1 MRKIVALSLGLI
13 LMLGTVAKADEG
25 MWLLPLI
32 NQLNAKQMKKMGA
45 KLTAED
51 IYSINKNSM
60 KDAVV
65 IFGRGCT
72 GEVISDQGLVLTN
85 HHCGYGSIQQHSS
98 VEHDYLKDGFWA
110 QSLQEEIPTPGLS
123 VTFLVRIEDV
133 TKQVLDSIAGTK
145 TEDQRELK
153 ASAVGKVIADKAIAG
168 TGYSGMV
175 RSLFGGNTYYL
186 FVYETYTDVRMV
198 GAPPSSIGKFGHDT
212 DNWMWPRHTGDFS
225 MFRIYAGKDGKPAA
239 FSKDN
244 VPYKPRYHFPI
255 SIKGM
260 KKNDFAM
267 ILGYPGS
274 TDRYMTSYE
283 VNENLHLSNPN
294 RIFVRGIRQDI
305 LLKDMQAN
313 EAVNI
318 MYASKYAGSSNYWK
332 NSIGESRGLKRLH
345 VFEKKQAQEQA
356 FSSWVKQSPD
366 RTEKYGNALSLIQS
380 AVNGRKDLSN
390 AQQYLS
396 ECFFSGVEIM
406 SPARI
411 SASFMGRIAKATDA
425 DKPALIADWK
435 KALEGVYKN
444 INMPTDKRVAL
455 AMFKIYREKVG
466 AEYLP
471 AFYKQIDSLYGG
483 NSDLF
488 INNLY
493 EKSIFANQTS
503 AMAFVENP
511 SQELLDADPA
521 VVMGGDVMKVLREV
535 SAKIAPFEVD
545 YDKGHREYIAGILEM
560 EPNKAHYP
568 DANFTMRMTYG
579 SVLDYVPMDGVHYDF
594 KTTLKGVME
603 KEDPDN
609 WEFVVSP
616 RLKELYNAKDYGRY
630 GVKGEMPLAFITT
643 NDITGGNSGSPV
655 INGNGQLIGTAFDG
669 NWEAMSGDIAFEPEL
684 QRTISVDIRYTLFII
699 DKFAGAKRLINEMT
713 IVE

>member
-1 MRKIVALSLGLI
+1 MQSL
-13 LMLGTVAKADEG
+13 
-25 MWLLPLI
+25 LLR
-32 NQLNAKQMKKMGA
+32 
-45 KLTAED
+45 T
-51 IYSINKNSM
+51 SIASTKTSL

-72 GEVISDQGLVLTN
+72 GEVISEQGLVLTN
-85 HHCGYGSIQQHSS
+85 HHCGYGALQQHST

-110 QSLQEEIPTPGLS
+110 KSFEEEIPTPGLT

-133 TKQVLDSIAGTK
+133 TKQVLDSITGMK
-145 TEDQRELK
+145 SEDERNMK
-153 ASAVGKVIADKAIAG
+153 AATVGKAISDKAIAG
-168 TGYSGMV
+168 SGYSAMV
-175 RSLFGGNTYYL
+175 RSLYGGNTYYL
-186 FVYETYTDVRMV
+186 FVYETYTDIRMV
-198 GAPPSSIGKFGHDT
+198 GAPPSSIGKFGADT

-255 SIKGM
+255 SIKGI

-267 ILGYPGS
+267 IMGYPGS

-305 LLKDMQAN
+305 LLKDMQAD

-332 NSIGESRGLKRLH
+332 NSIGESKGLKRLH
-345 VFEKKQAQEQA
+345 VADKKLAQENA
-356 FSSWVKQSPD
+356 FTAWVNQSPD
-366 RTEKYGNALSLIQS
+366 RIAKYGDAISLIKS
-380 AVNGRKDLSN
+380 AVEGRKDLSN
-390 AQQYLS
+390 AQQHLS
-396 ECFFSGVEIM
+396 ECFFSGVEIL

-411 SASFMGRIAKATDA
+411 SVSFMGRLKKAADA

-435 KALEGVYKN
+435 KALEGIYKN
-444 INMPTDKRVAL
+444 LNMPTDKKVAL
-455 AMFKIYREKVG
+455 SMVKVYRDRVG
-466 AEYLP
+466 AAYLP
-471 AFYKQIDSLYGG
+471 EFYKQIDSLYGG
-483 NSDLF
+483 NSDLY

-493 EKSIFANQTS
+493 EKSIFASQAS

-511 SQELLDADPA
+511 NQDLLDKDPA
-521 VVMGGDVMKVLREV
+521 AIMGGDIMKVLREV
-535 SAKIAPFEVD
+535 GAKIAPFESD

-579 SVLDYVPMDGVHYDF
+579 SVLDYVPMDAVHYDF
-594 KTTLKGVME
+594 RTTLKGVME
-603 KEDPDN
+603 KEDADN
-609 WEFVVSP
+609 WGEFVVP
-616 RLKELYNAKDYGRY
+616 AKLKELYNAKDFGRY
-630 GVKGEMPLAFITT
+630 GEKGEMPVAFIST

-655 INGNGQLIGTAFDG
+655 INGSGQLIGTAFDG

-699 DKFAGAKRLINEMT
+699 DKFGGAKRLIDEMT
-713 IVE
+713 IIE

>member
-85 HHCGYGSIQQHSS
+85 HHCGYGAIQQHSS

-133 TKQVLDSIAGTK
+133 TKQVLDSLAGTK
-145 TEDQRELK
+145 TEDQREMK
-153 ASAVGKVIADKAIAG
+153 ASAVGKVISDKAIAG

-212 DNWMWPRHTGDFS
+212 DNWMWHRHTGDFS

-356 FSSWVKQSPD
+356 FSNWVKQSPD
-366 RTEKYGNALSLIQS
+366 RIEKYGDALSLIQS

-411 SASFMGRIAKATDA
+411 SSSFMGRIAKATDA

-455 AMFKIYREKVG
+455 AMFKIYREKAG

-521 VVMGGDVMKVLREV
+521 AVMAGDVMKVLREV

-603 KEDPDN
+603 KEDADN

>member
-1 MRKIVALSLGLI
+1 MKKIVVLSLGLI
-13 LMLGTVAKADEG
+13 FMFGATVKADEG

-32 NQLNAKQMKKMGA
+32 KQLNEAQMKKMGS

-51 IYSINKNSM
+51 IYSINKASM
-60 KDAVV
+60 KDAIV

-72 GEVISDQGLVLTN
+72 GEVISDKGLVLTN
-85 HHCGYGSIQQHSS
+85 HHCGYGAIQQHSS
-98 VEHDYLKDGFWA
+98 VGHDYLKDGFWA
-110 QSLQEEIPTPGLS
+110 QTLEEEIPTPGLT

-133 TKQVLDSIAGTK
+133 SKQVLDSLTGIK
-145 TEDQRELK
+145 SEDDRDMK
-153 ASAVGKVIADKAIAG
+153 AASVGKGISDKAIAG
-168 TGYSGMV
+168 SGHSGMV
-175 RSLFGGNTYYL
+175 RSLFGGNSYYL
-186 FVYETYTDVRMV
+186 FVYETFTDVRMV

-239 FSKDN
+239 YSKDN
-244 VPYKPRYHFPI
+244 VPFKPRYHLPI
-255 SIKGM
+255 SIKGI

-267 ILGYPGS
+267 IMGYPGS
-274 TDRYMTSYE
+274 TDRYMTSFE

-305 LLKDMQAN
+305 LLKDMQAD

-366 RTEKYGNALSLIQS
+366 RIEKYGDALSLIQS
-380 AVNGRKDLSN
+380 AVDGRKDLSN

-406 SPARI
+406 SPARV
-411 SASFMGRIAKATDA
+411 SVSFMGRIAKAADA

-435 KALEGVYKN
+435 KSLEGIYKN
-444 INMPTDKRVAL
+444 INMPTDKKVAL
-455 AMFKIYREKVG
+455 AMFKVYREKVG

-471 AFYKQIDSLYGG
+471 EFYKQIDADFKG
-483 NSDLF
+483 NTELF
-488 INNLY
+488 VNNLY
-493 EKSIFANQTS
+493 EKSIFASQAS
-503 AMAFVENP
+503 AMAFVEKP
-511 SQELLDADPA
+511 SQEVLDNDPA
-521 VVMGGDVMKVLREV
+521 VKMSSDAMKVMREV
-535 SAKIAPFEVD
+535 GAKIGPMESN
-545 YDKGHREYIAGILEM
+545 YTEGHRKYIAGILEM
-560 EPNKAHYP
+560 EPSKAHYP

-616 RLKELYNAKDYGRY
+616 RLKELYKAKDYGRY
-630 GVKGEMPLAFITT
+630 GVNGEMPIAFIST

-699 DKFAGAKRLINEMT
+699 DKFAGAKRLIDEMT
-713 IVE
+713 IVK

>member
-85 HHCGYGSIQQHSS
+85 HHCGYGAIQQHSS

-133 TKQVLDSIAGTK
+133 TKQVLDSLAGTK
-145 TEDQRELK
+145 TEDQREMK
-153 ASAVGKVIADKAIAG
+153 ASAVGKVISDKAIAG

-356 FSSWVKQSPD
+356 FSNWVKQSPD
-366 RTEKYGNALSLIQS
+366 RIEKYGDALSLIQS

-411 SASFMGRIAKATDA
+411 SSSFMGRIAKATDA

-455 AMFKIYREKVG
+455 AMFKIYREKAG

-521 VVMGGDVMKVLREV
+521 AVMAGDVMKVLREV

>member
-13 LMLGTVAKADEG
+13 LVFGSTLRADEG

-32 NQLNAKQMKKMGA
+32 KQLNEKQMKQMGA

-51 IYSINKNSM
+51 IYSINKNSL

-85 HHCGYGSIQQHSS
+85 HHCGYGAIQQHST

-110 QSLQEEIPTPGLS
+110 QSLQEEIPTPGLT
-123 VTFLVRIEDV
+123 VTFLIRIEDV
-133 TKQVLDSIAGTK
+133 TKQVLDSISGIK
-145 TEDQRELK
+145 SEDERNMK
-153 ASAVGKVIADKAIAG
+153 AATIGKAIADKAT
-168 TGYSGMV
+168 TGSGYRGMV

-225 MFRIYAGKDGKPAA
+225 LFRIYAGKDGKPAA
-239 FSKDN
+239 FSQDN
-244 VPYKPRYHFPI
+244 VPLKPRKHFPI
-255 SIKGM
+255 SLKGI

-267 ILGYPGS
+267 IMGYPGS

-294 RIFVRGIRQDI
+294 RIFVRGVRQDI
-305 LLKDMQAN
+305 LLKDMQAD

-332 NSIGESRGLKRLH
+332 NSIGESKGLKRLR
-345 VFEKKQAQEQA
+345 VFEKKQAQESA
-356 FSSWVKQSPD
+356 FTAWVKQSPE
-366 RTEKYGNALSLIQS
+366 RIEKYGNALNLIQS
-380 AVNGRKDLSN
+380 AVEGRKDLSN
-390 AQQYLS
+390 AQQHLS
-396 ECFFSGVEIM
+396 ECLLSSVEIL

-411 SASFMGRIAKATDA
+411 SATYMGKIKKAADA
-425 DKPALIADWK
+425 DKPALIAEWK
-435 KALEGVYKN
+435 KALEGIYKN
-444 INMPTDKRVAL
+444 LNMPTDKKVAL
-455 AMFKIYREKVG
+455 SMVKVYRDRVG
-466 AEYLP
+466 AAYLP
-471 AFYKQIDSLYGG
+471 EFYKQIDSVYGG
-483 NSDLF
+483 NSDLY

-493 EKSIFANQTS
+493 EKSVFASQAS

-511 SQELLDADPA
+511 SQEVLDNDPA
-521 VVMGGDVMKVLREV
+521 VKMSGEVIKVLREIG
-535 SAKIAPFEVD
+535 AKIEPFEAD

-560 EPNKAHYP
+560 EPTKAHYP
-568 DANFTMRMTYG
+568 DANSTMRMTYG
-579 SVLDYVPMDGVHYDF
+579 KVLDYVPMDGVHYAH

-603 KEDPDN
+603 KQDPDN
-609 WEFVVSP
+609 WEFIVSP

-630 GVKGEMPLAFITT
+630 GVNGEMPLAFIST

-655 INGNGQLIGTAFDG
+655 INGKGELIGTAFDG

>member
-1 MRKIVALSLGLI
+1 MRKIVALSLGV
-13 LMLGTVAKADEG
+13 MLAFGSTLRADEG

-32 NQLNAKQMKKMGA
+32 KQLNEKQMKQMGA

-51 IYSINKNSM
+51 IYSINKNSL

-85 HHCGYGSIQQHSS
+85 HHCGYGAIQQHST

-110 QSLQEEIPTPGLS
+110 QSLQEEIPTPGLT
-123 VTFLVRIEDV
+123 VTFLIRIEDV
-133 TKQVLDSIAGTK
+133 TKQVLDSVSGIK
-145 TEDQRELK
+145 SEDERDMK
-153 ASAVGKVIADKAIAG
+153 AATVGKAIAEKATAG

-186 FVYETYTDVRMV
+186 FVYETYTDIRMV

-225 MFRIYAGKDGKPAA
+225 IFRIYAGKDGKPAA
-239 FSKDN
+239 FSQDN
-244 VPYKPRYHFPI
+244 VPLKPRKHFPI
-255 SIKGM
+255 SLKGI

-267 ILGYPGS
+267 IMGYPGS

-294 RIFVRGIRQDI
+294 RIFVRGVRQDI
-305 LLKDMQAN
+305 LMKDMQAD

-318 MYASKYAGSSNYWK
+318 MYASKYASSSNYWK
-332 NSIGESRGLKRLH
+332 NSIGESKGLKRLR
-345 VFEKKQAQEQA
+345 VFEKKQAQESA
-356 FSSWVKQSPD
+356 FTAWVKQSPD
-366 RTEKYGNALSLIQS
+366 RIEKYGNALNLIQS
-380 AVNGRKDLSN
+380 AVEGRKDLSN
-390 AQQYLS
+390 AQQHLS
-396 ECFFSGVEIM
+396 ECLLSSIEIL
-406 SPARI
+406 SPARL
-411 SASFMGRIAKATDA
+411 SATYMGKIKKAADA
-425 DKPALIADWK
+425 DKPALVAEWK
-435 KALEGVYKN
+435 KALEGIYKYL
-444 INMPTDKRVAL
+444 NMPTDKKVAL
-455 AMFKIYREKVG
+455 SMVKVYRNRVG
-466 AEYLP
+466 AAYLP
-471 AFYKQIDSLYGG
+471 EFYKQIDSVYGG
-483 NSDLF
+483 NSDLY

-493 EKSIFANQTS
+493 EKSVFASQAS

-511 SQELLDADPA
+511 SQEVLDNDPA
-521 VVMGGDVMKVLREV
+521 VKMSGEVIKVLREIG
-535 SAKIAPFEVD
+535 AKIAPFEAD

-560 EPNKAHYP
+560 EPTKAHYP

-579 SVLDYVPMDGVHYDF
+579 KVLDYVPMDGVHYDF

-609 WEFVVSP
+609 WEFVVDP
-616 RLKELYNAKDYGRY
+616 KLKELYNAKDYGRY
-630 GVKGEMPLAFITT
+630 GVNGEMPLAFIST

-655 INGNGQLIGTAFDG
+655 INGKGELIGTAFDG

>member
-1 MRKIVALSLGLI
+1 MRKIVVLSLGLI
-13 LMLGTVAKADEG
+13 LMFGNIAKADEG

-32 NQLNAKQMKKMGA
+32 KQLNEAQMKKMGA

-51 IYSINKNSM
+51 IYSINKASL

-72 GEVISDQGLVLTN
+72 GEVISEQGLVLTN
-85 HHCGYGSIQQHSS
+85 HHCGYGAIQQHST

-110 QSLQEEIPTPGLS
+110 QSLEEEIPTPGLT

-133 TKQVLDSIAGTK
+133 TKQVLDSLNGIK
-145 TEDQRELK
+145 SEDERNMK
-153 ASAVGKVIADKAIAG
+153 AASVGKGISEKATAG
-168 TGYSGMV
+168 SGYSGMV
-175 RSLFGGNTYYL
+175 RSLFGGNNYYL
-186 FVYETYTDVRMV
+186 FVYETFTDVRMV

-239 FSKDN
+239 YSKDN

-255 SIKGM
+255 SLKGI

-267 ILGYPGS
+267 IMGYPGS
-274 TDRYMTSYE
+274 TDRYMTSFE

-305 LLKDMQAN
+305 LLKDMQAD

-332 NSIGESRGLKRLH
+332 NSIGESKGLKRLH
-345 VFEKKQAQEQA
+345 VFDKKQAQEQA
-356 FSSWVKQSPD
+356 FTNWVKQSPD
-366 RTEKYGNALSLIQS
+366 RIEKYGDALSLIQS
-380 AVNGRKDLSN
+380 AVEGRKDLSN
-390 AQQYLS
+390 AQQHLS
-396 ECFFSGVEIM
+396 ECFFSSVEIM
-406 SPARI
+406 TPARV
-411 SASFMGRIAKATDA
+411 SSSFMGRIAKAADA
-425 DKPALIADWK
+425 DKPALVADWK
-435 KALEGVYKN
+435 KSLEGIYKN
-444 INMPTDKRVAL
+444 INMPTDKRVAV
-455 AMFKIYREKVG
+455 AMLKIYRDKVA

-471 AFYKQIDSLYGG
+471 ELYKQIDTEFGG
-483 NSDLF
+483 NIEQF
-488 INNLY
+488 VNNLY
-493 EKSIFANQTS
+493 EKSIFASQAS

-511 SQELLDADPA
+511 SQAVLDSDPA
-521 VVMGGDVMKVLREV
+521 VKMGNDVMKVMREV
-535 SAKIAPFEVD
+535 GTKMAPMESN
-545 YDKGHREYIAGILEM
+545 YAEGHRKYIAGILEM
-560 EPNKAHYP
+560 EPSKAHYP

-579 SVLDYVPMDGVHYDF
+579 KVLDYVPMDGVHYDF

-630 GVKGEMPLAFITT
+630 GVNGEMPLAFIST

-655 INGNGQLIGTAFDG
+655 INAKGQLIGTAFDG

-684 QRTISVDIRYTLFII
+684 QRTISVDIRYTLFIV
-699 DKFAGAKRLINEMT
+699 DKFAGAKRLIDEMT